1 MDTLGRYRVV
11 GKLGEGGMGIVYT
24 ALDERGER
32 VALKV
37 IRDAGRDPVARK
49 RFEREA
55 RLARSVDHPG
65 VCRIF
70 EIGEEDGAPYIAMEL
85 LEGESLAERMKRGAL
100 PMAETVSLG
109 SSVLEALGAIHDAG
123 LVHRDL
129 KPSNVFLT
137 ASGPRLLD
145 FGLARPV
152 ALAES
157 SDGQTQSLLTQAGE
171 ILGTPHYMAP
181 EQIAGGALDART
193 DLFAMASMLFE
204 MAAGRPAFRGRTIME
219 VLHATLYDQP
229 PALGGSASVASLDR
243 VIRRGLAKAAG
254 DRPASAS
261 AMAKDLASVLA
272 IDDTGAPPRVVT
284 MTRLMVVP
292 FRILRPDPETDFL
305 AFSLPDAI
313 TTSLSGLS
321 ALVVLSSAVAARFGG
336 DSPDFRRMATEADVD
351 VVVTGTLLRAGDR
364 VRVTTQ
370 LVEAPAGTLLWSQNA
385 QVTLTDIFELEDN
398 LVHRIAEALA
408 LPLTAREHRLLAQDV
423 PESPK
428 AYEFYL
434 RGNQLAT
441 DSASWPVA
449 RDLYLQ
455 CVEMAPRY
463 APAWTRLG
471 RVYRLLAKYAPSQ
484 SPELEQKADH
494 AFRRA
499 LDLNPELALAHSLYA
514 QFEVESGRPKDA
526 MLRLLGRA
534 HAAGAQVDLYVG
546 LVHACRYCGLLEAS
560 LAAHENARRLDPQV
574 KTSVNFTLLAMGQYE
589 RSIAAD
595 APGDLFGT
603 RNYALAS
610 LGRGEEVLDMCRQM
624 EPTAQGAAR
633 ELLRAQRAS
642 VEGDRGAIVQAM
654 SVLLAAGM
662 RDPEGIYMGVRSLA
676 FLGLHEEALRHLERV
691 VEGGYFCVPNFLQD
705 PWLAG
710 LRAYPGFA
718 AVMDRA
724 EALHVEARRAFESS
738 SGPALLGVPTGVREI
753 DPGGR
758 GSSLSM

>member
-1 MDTLGRYRVV
+1 MDTLGPYRVV
-11 GKLGEGGMGIVYT
+11 GKLGEGGMGIVYS

-37 IRDAGRDPVARK
+37 IRDSGEDPLTRK

-55 RLARSVDHPG
+55 RLAASLDHPG
-65 VCRIF
+65 VCRIL
-70 EIGEEDGAPYIAMEL
+70 EIGEQDGAPYIAMEL

-100 PMAETVSLG
+100 PMAETVHLG
-109 SSVLEALGAIHDAG
+109 SSVLAALAAIHDAG

-129 KPSNVFLT
+129 KPSNIFLT
-137 ASGPRLLD
+137 AGGPKLLD

-152 ALAES
+152 AMAES
-157 SDGQTQSLLTQAGE
+157 ADGRTASMLTRAGE

-181 EQIAGGALDART
+181 EQIAGGTIDART
-193 DLFAMASMLFE
+193 DLFAIASMLFE

-243 VIRRGLAKAAG
+243 VIRRGLAKAVA
-254 DRPASAS
+254 DRPASAA
-261 AMAKDLASVLA
+261 AMAADLAAVLA
-272 IDDTGAPPRVVT
+272 ADDTGALPRVVA
-284 MTRLMVVP
+284 MTRLMVLP
-292 FRILRPDPETDFL
+292 FRVLRSDPETDFL

-313 TTSLSGLS
+313 STSLTGLS
-321 ALVVLSSAVAARFGG
+321 ALVVRSSAVAARFGG
-336 DSPDFRRMATEADVD
+336 ESPDFRRMATEADVD
-351 VVVTGTLLRAGDR
+351 VVVAGTLLRAGDR

-370 LVEAPAGTLLWSQNA
+370 LVEAPAGTLLWSQSA
-385 QVTLTDIFELEDN
+385 QVTLTDIFELEDS
-398 LVHRIAEALA
+398 LVHRIVEALA

-423 PESPK
+423 PESAK

-441 DSASWPVA
+441 DSGTWPVA

-455 CVEMAPRY
+455 CVETAPRY
-463 APAWTRLG
+463 APAWARLG
-471 RVYRLLAKYAPSQ
+471 RVYRLLGKYAPSQ
-484 SPELEQKADH
+484 TPEFEQKADQ

-499 LDLNPELALAHSLYA
+499 LDLNPDLALAHSLYA

-526 MLRLLGRA
+526 MSRLIERA

-574 KTSVNFTLLAMGQYE
+574 KTSVNFTHLALGQYD
-589 RSIAAD
+589 RAIASD

-603 RNYALAS
+603 RNYALS
-610 LGRGEEVLDMCRQM
+610 TLGRKEEVLEMCRRM
-624 EPTAQGAAR
+624 EPTVQGAAR
-633 ELLRAQRAS
+633 EMLRAQRAT
-642 VEGDRGAIVQAM
+642 VEGDRDAIMEAM
-654 SVLLAAGM
+654 TVLLAAGM

-676 FLGLHEEALRHLERV
+676 LLGLHEEALRHFERV
-691 VEGGYFCVPNFLQD
+691 IEGGYYCVPHFLQD
-705 PWLAG
+705 PWLDG
-710 LRAYPGFA
+710 LRARPAFA
-718 AVMDRA
+718 AIMGRA
-724 EALHVEARRAFESS
+724 EALSAEARRVFESS
-738 SGPALLGVPTGVREI
+738 SGPALLGVSI
-753 DPGGR
+753 D
-758 GSSLSM
+758 